1 MIALCQQLEGY
12 ATCRLRSDRN
22 ENLVGFVEFSSK
34 EFAERALDRLQGYKF
49 DPMHSRGIAAE
60 FARNLEP
67 KKRPRDSDTWKSS
80 SNDRDRP
87 SSESRDRRRS
97 EVDHPARD
105 SGHRSDTRAPNPPPA
120 PYLPPPTMAAADAM
134 ANPIFANP
142 FIQAN
147 LALALMG
154 HRGVDPMAQG
164 MAERGFDPMMMQ
176 GMPEHALPPDASS
189 TLYVEGLPEDAAER
203 EVAHIFR
210 PFPGFNS
217 LRILP
222 KKLPEG
228 SATRAH
234 HLCFVEFDD
243 RQQANYAMQSLQGY
257 RMDKADT
264 RGLTLSFARTD
275 PKRKI
280 VISDRERL
288 KDRAPSASRR
298 S

>member
-12 ATCRLRSDRN
+12 TTCRLRSDRN
-22 ENLVGFVEFSSK
+22 ENFVGFVEFASK
-34 EFAERALDRLQGYKF
+34 EFAERAMERLQGYKF

-67 KKRPRDSDTWKSS
+67 KKRPRDFDSWKSS
-80 SNDRDRP
+80 TSDRDRP
-87 SSESRDRRRS
+87 TSESRDRRRS
-97 EVDHPARD
+97 ELDYPSRD
-105 SGHRSDTRAPNPPPA
+105 FGHRSDSRAPNPPPA
-120 PYLPPPTMAAADAM
+120 PYPPPPPMAPADPM

-142 FIQAN
+142 FVQAN

-154 HRGVDPMAQG
+154 HRGVDPLMAHG
-164 MAERGFDPMMMQ
+164 MAEPGFPS
-176 GMPEHALPPDASS
+176 DASS
-189 TLYVEGLPEDAAER
+189 TLFVEGLPDDAAER

-275 PKRKI
+275 PKRKQAL
-280 VISDRERL
+280 SDRDRP
-288 KDRAPSASRR
+288 KDRTPPASGR
-298 S
+298 